1 MAYSAIHG
9 FWCCFLRMV
18 RRHLASHNPVMQIGD
33 VLKLRRES
41 RMETL
46 EDVAFR
52 AGTDASNLSRIERGL
67 QQPSLSLL
75 DGLAAALQTRVS
87 DIYLA
92 LEASRN
98 TPASKVVEPEPWVA
112 DLQRLQR
119 HVRELDE
126 DKRALLVDM
135 AKLLK
140 RH

>member
-1 MAYSAIHG
+1 
-9 FWCCFLRMV
+9 MV
-18 RRHLASHNPVMQIGD
+18 RRHRASHNPVMQIGD

-92 LEASRN
+92 LEASRSI
-98 TPASKVVEPEPWVA
+98 PASKVQEPEPWVA